1 MQQARL
7 PSCGCAYGH
16 MVHRRLRDCLYMYL
30 RVALRACGVVLAS
43 TLRLRHQ
50 CVTTARRILCVARM
64 LEYLAARHLVLVF
77 VHACV
82 CVVSLR
88 DCNEG

>member
-1 MQQARL
+1 VQQAQLRV
-7 PSCGCAYGH
+7 CGCAYGH

-30 RVALRACGVVLAS
+30 RAAVRACGVVLAS

-50 CVTTARRILCVARM
+50 CVTTARRILCVAWM